1 MIWYDLEIINIHKMN
16 YITEMNR
23 SDSNAGFDI
32 YSSSDVK
39 VEQTPQ
45 FISFGIMVRLI
56 KVEQMSNTGDYLKT
70 DSHFWLLP
78 KESIYKT
85 GLIMA
90 NSIGVIDKN
99 YREELKVTVWSLT
112 ANSLIEKNDCLFQ
125 IIAPDMGWIRNV
137 LIT

>member
-1 MIWYDLEIINIHKMN
+1 M
-16 YITEMNR
+16 
-23 SDSNAGFDI
+23 
-32 YSSSDVK
+32 
-39 VEQTPQ
+39 EQTPQ

>member
-1 MIWYDLEIINIHKMN
+1 
-16 YITEMNR
+16 
-23 SDSNAGFDI
+23 
-32 YSSSDVK
+32 
-39 VEQTPQ
+39 
-45 FISFGIMVRLI
+45 
-56 KVEQMSNTGDYLKT
+56 
-70 DSHFWLLP
+70 
-78 KESIYKT
+78 
-85 GLIMA
+85 MA